1 MRHIWLSVVISVFLL
16 IGVSKGAEALIVIDS
31 TTDAFTVSDFQVFG
45 NNQASGTGQNYEVLK
60 FSPGGSSSTGT
71 AFDGSSAGGGFS
83 NDQAPHGDVKVADLW
98 SHLNTNGITLA
109 QFLVFGFDVNQND
122 CENDSSQSVDCVD
135 ITDLVITLT
144 NGSLV
149 QTFTL
154 GGETVRVFEING
166 EGSSTAEARFMIDL
180 GYDFMQ
186 TYSASSTAE
195 FKIQAT
201 HTGANSGFEEYFL
214 SSTFTAAANKT
225 VTPEPISLLL
235 FGPGLAGI
243 LLKRRSKK

>member
-1 MRHIWLSVVISVFLL
+1 MRHIWLSVVMSAFLL
-16 IGVSKGAEALIVIDS
+16 VGVSKGAEALIVIDS
-31 TTDAFTVSDFQVFG
+31 TTDAFTVGNLQVFG

-60 FSPGGSSSTGT
+60 FSPSGNNSIGT
-71 AFDGSSAGGGFS
+71 AFDGSSAGGGFV

-98 SHLNTNGITLA
+98 SHLNTNGITSA
-109 QFLVFGFDVNQND
+109 RYIVFGFDVNQND
-122 CENDSSQSVDCVD
+122 CENDSSASVDCVD

-154 GGETVRVFEING
+154 GGETVRVFELNG
-166 EGSSTAEARFMIDL
+166 EGSSRAEARFLIDM

-186 TYSASSTAE
+186 TYSAISTAE

-201 HTGANSGFEEYFL
+201 HSGANAGFEEYFL
-214 SSTFTAAANKT
+214 SSAFTADANKT
-225 VTPEPISLLL
+225 VTPEPISLIL
-235 FGPGLAGI
+235 FGSGLAGI